1 MPKVLVYSHVVP
13 ESRSAARPSLIVS
26 EQITLPG
33 RGVDVALD
41 RVVAAEPR
49 GSVLLLH
56 GYTGSK
62 EDFSPILT
70 PLAEAGYSAYAPD
83 HRGQHESKAEGPF
96 SLDGWADDAAT
107 LATVLPGHLAGTP
120 VHLVGHSL
128 GGLVAARTVILH
140 PESWASVTLLCSG
153 PGGHAEAVM
162 LQQMIDG
169 LAQLDI
175 TEVYRR
181 KRRLELDNGATTL
194 APAAEAF
201 MEHRFVS
208 GNPSALSAMS
218 RLLIVTEDQ
227 IDALAAT
234 GVPARVVYGER
245 DAAWPQSVQDAMAVR
260 LGTRSIVIA
269 DADHSPAI
277 EQPTATVEALVGLL
291 AGIPTR

>member
-1 MPKVLVYSHVVP
+1 MLVYSGAMP
-13 ESRSAARPSLIVS
+13 ESRSVGRPSTIVS
-26 EQITLPG
+26 EKITLPR

-41 RVVAAEPR
+41 RVVAADPC

-62 EDFSPILT
+62 EDFSPILA
-70 PLAEAGYSAYAPD
+70 PLAAAGYSAYALD
-83 HRGQHESKAEGPF
+83 HRGQFESVADGPF
-96 SLDGWADDAAT
+96 SLEGWADDAAA
-107 LATVLPGHLAGTP
+107 LATVLPGHAAGTP
-120 VHLVGHSL
+120 LHLVGHSL
-128 GGLVAARTVILH
+128 GGLVAARTVIRH
-140 PESWASVTLLCSG
+140 PEAWASVTLLCSG
-153 PGGHAEAVM
+153 PGGHAEAVL

-175 TEVYRR
+175 AEVYRR
-181 KRRLELDNGATTL
+181 KRHVELTSGAVPL

-201 MEHRFVS
+201 MERRFVS
-208 GNPSALSAMS
+208 GNPAALSAMS
-218 RLLIVTEDQ
+218 LLLIDTKDQ

-245 DAAWPQSVQDAMAVR
+245 DAAWPQTLQDAMAVR

-277 EQPTATVEALVGLL
+277 EQPAATVETLVAVF
-291 AGIPTR
+291 AGIPVR

>member
-1 MPKVLVYSHVVP
+1 MP
-13 ESRSAARPSLIVS
+13 ESRSAVRPVQIVS
-26 EQITLPG
+26 EQVTLPG
-33 RGVDVALD
+33 RETAVALD
-41 RVVAAEPR
+41 RVVADQPR

-62 EDFSPILT
+62 EDFSPVLA
-70 PLAEAGYSAYAPD
+70 PLAEAGYSAYALD
-83 HRGQHESKAEGPF
+83 HRGQFESKAEGPF
-96 SLDGWADDAAT
+96 SLDGWADDAAA
-107 LATVLPGHLAGTP
+107 LATVLPGHPAGTP
-120 VHLVGHSL
+120 LHLVGHSL
-128 GGLVAARTVILH
+128 GGLVAARTVIRH
-140 PESWASVTLLCSG
+140 PEPWASVTLLCSG
-153 PGGHAEAVM
+153 PGGHAEAVL

-181 KRRLELDNGATTL
+181 KRQVELANGAVPL
-194 APAAEAF
+194 APDAEAF

-208 GNPSALSAMS
+208 GNPAALSAMS
-218 RLLIVTEDQ
+218 RLLIDTEDQ

-245 DAAWPQSVQDAMAVR
+245 DAAWPQTVQDAMAVR

-277 EQPTATVEALVGLL
+277 EQPAATVTTLVDVF
-291 AGIPTR
+291 AGIPVR